1 MSCELEPIRAEGE
14 VHRLG
19 RKPDPWA
26 WPEWAYAGEDGTFG
40 NRYDDPRSA
49 YRVLYASSLRL
60 GTLLETL
67 ARFRPDPA
75 ILAVEIEGDP
85 RDETHETLTAGVI
98 PASWLENRALSTA
111 RCDAVFADI
120 GHARSLACLRTALA
134 AEVVRYG
141 LDDLDAGAI
150 RASVPRGFTQEVSR
164 HVYECTEEQGDDH
177 FKGLDTSLALATT
190 FAIGQS
196 SSQLKSTCSTVPSST
211 VTIRISTRHS
221 RYTDLSSDPEEA
233 RASDLRPAAS
243 TCLPRATLPL
253 AEGSRTAD
261 GVTDESGFEYPRR
274 LLRTTQFAE
283 FLCGTT
289 VHDAIVL

>member
-1 MSCELEPIRAEGE
+1 MSCELEPIRAAGE
-14 VHRLG
+14 IYRLG

-85 RDETHETLTAGVI
+85 RDVTYETLTAGVV

-111 RCDAVFADI
+111 RCDAVFADV
-120 GHARSLACLRTALA
+120 GHARSLACLSAALA

-141 LDDLDAGAI
+141 LDDLDAAAI

-164 HVYECTEEQGDDH
+164 HVYECTEEQGDRSFQGIGYLSRLGDDIRNWAI
-177 FKGLDTSLALATT
+177 FEPAQIEVLDRPELDRDDPDLNEALALH
-190 FAIGQS
+190 G
-196 SSQLKSTCSTVPSST
+196 LELGP
-211 VTIRISTRHS
+211 
-221 RYTDLSSDPEEA
+221 
-233 RASDLRPAAS
+233 
-243 TCLPRATLPL
+243 
-253 AEGSRTAD
+253 
-261 GVTDESGFEYPRR
+261 
-274 LLRTTQFAE
+274 
-283 FLCGTT
+283 
-289 VHDAIVL
+289 